1 MKKSTKKNQLSRVAQ
16 LLCGAFLLSL
26 MIFLKG
32 EGAKASLSYYDVC
45 FQQACFGVETAITPD
60 ERKMGLMFREKLE
73 SKTGMLFVFETA
85 KPYPI
90 WMKNMKIPLDI
101 VWLDQGRRIVAVR
114 ENVPPCE
121 KPPCPIYEPETSA
134 GYVLEINAGEIQ
146 RSGLKPG
153 DVMTLQPAVVPRIA
167 GN

>member
-1 MKKSTKKNQLSRVAQ
+1 MKKSAKKIPLLRAAQ
-16 LLCGAFLLSL
+16 LFCGAFLLFL

-32 EGAKASLSYYDVC
+32 EGAKASLTYYDAC
-45 FQQACFGVETAITPD
+45 FQKACFGVETAITPD
-60 ERKMGLMFREKLE
+60 ERKMGLMFRDKLE
-73 SKTGMLFVFETA
+73 SKAGMLFVFETE

-121 KPPCPIYEPETSA
+121 KPPCPVS
-134 GYVLEINAGEIQ
+134 
-146 RSGLKPG
+146 
-153 DVMTLQPAVVPRIA
+153 
-167 GN
+167 